1 VHHRCPSRDRSAP
14 KRESLIGSGIVSTAL
29 VIFLAAL
36 QGSTELF
43 PVSSLGHAVVVPAI
57 FNLGV
62 DPAAPSFVPFLAL
75 LHVGTGVALLVLYR
89 EQWWR
94 IIQGF
99 VRASIRG
106 RIETGDER
114 LAFLLVVGTIPA
126 GVIGFL
132 LENPLKSLFA
142 HPRTAAAFLVVNGA
156 ILLAAELLRRREER
170 RRGSTERAQREQRF
184 GTVEE
189 LTYTRAGLV
198 GLFQVAALLPGISR
212 SGVTMAGGLVA
223 GLSHGEAVRFA
234 FLLATPIILAAGLLE
249 VPQLPGSGAP
259 LGLYTVGAVVAGV
272 IAYASARFLVRYFEI
287 GRLDPFAGYCAALG
301 VTGLIVLR

>member
-1 VHHRCPSRDRSAP
+1 M
-14 KRESLIGSGIVSTAL
+14 STAL

-99 VRASIRG
+99 IRASIRG

-184 GTVEE
+184 GTIED

-223 GLSHGEAVRFA
+223 GLSHSEAVRFA

>member
-1 VHHRCPSRDRSAP
+1 
-14 KRESLIGSGIVSTAL
+14 VSTAL

-99 VRASIRG
+99 IRASIRG
-106 RIETGDER
+106 RIETSDER

-184 GTVEE
+184 GTIEE

-223 GLSHGEAVRFA
+223 GLSHSEAVRFA

>member
-1 VHHRCPSRDRSAP
+1 M
-14 KRESLIGSGIVSTAL
+14 STAL

-43 PVSSLGHAVVVPAI
+43 PVSSLGHAVVIPAI

-99 VRASIRG
+99 IRAAIRG
-106 RIETGDER
+106 RIETSDER

-132 LENPLKSLFA
+132 LETPLKSLFA
-142 HPRTAAAFLVVNGA
+142 HPRTAAAFLLVNGA
-156 ILLAAELLRRREER
+156 ILGAAELLRRREER
-170 RRGSTERAQREQRF
+170 RRGSTERARREQRF
-184 GTVEE
+184 GAVED

-198 GLFQVAALLPGISR
+198 GLFQVASLLPGISR

-223 GLSHGEAVRFA
+223 GLSHSEAVRFA

>member
-1 VHHRCPSRDRSAP
+1 
-14 KRESLIGSGIVSTAL
+14 VSTAL

-43 PVSSLGHAVVVPAI
+43 PVSSLGHAVVIPAI

-99 VRASIRG
+99 IRAAIRG
-106 RIETGDER
+106 RIETSDER

-132 LENPLKSLFA
+132 LETPLKSLFA
-142 HPRTAAAFLVVNGA
+142 HPRTAAAFLLVNGA
-156 ILLAAELLRRREER
+156 ILGAAELLRRREER
-170 RRGSTERAQREQRF
+170 RRGSTERARREQRF
-184 GTVEE
+184 GAVED

-198 GLFQVAALLPGISR
+198 GLFQVASLLPGISR

-223 GLSHGEAVRFA
+223 GLSHSEAVRFA

>member
-1 VHHRCPSRDRSAP
+1 
-14 KRESLIGSGIVSTAL
+14 VSTAL

-99 VRASIRG
+99 VGASIRG
-106 RIETGDER
+106 RIETSDER

-184 GTVEE
+184 GTVED

-223 GLSHGEAVRFA
+223 GLSHSEAVRFA

>member
-1 VHHRCPSRDRSAP
+1 
-14 KRESLIGSGIVSTAL
+14 VSTAL

-43 PVSSLGHAVVVPAI
+43 PVSSLGHAVVIPAI

-99 VRASIRG
+99 VRASVRG
-106 RIETGDER
+106 RIETSDER

-132 LENPLKSLFA
+132 LETPLKSLFA
-142 HPRTAAAFLVVNGA
+142 HPRTAAAFLLVNGV
-156 ILLAAELLRRREER
+156 ILAAAELLRRREER
-170 RRGSTERAQREQRF
+170 RRGSTERARREQRF
-184 GTVEE
+184 GTVED

-223 GLSHGEAVRFA
+223 GLSHSEAVRFA